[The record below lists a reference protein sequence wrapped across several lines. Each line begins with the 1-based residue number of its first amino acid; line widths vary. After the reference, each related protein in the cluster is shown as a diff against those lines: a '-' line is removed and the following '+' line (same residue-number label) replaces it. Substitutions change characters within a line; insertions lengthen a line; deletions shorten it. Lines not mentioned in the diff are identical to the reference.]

1 MGSSFEIARVAG
13 TSVRVH
19 VTFFLLLAFIAWI
32 NYGDGGGW
40 DAAFEGVTFVLVL
53 FACVVAHEFGH
64 VFAARRY
71 GIRTPVVTVLPIG
84 GVASLER
91 MPQKPSQEIAV
102 ALAGPAVNIVIAA
115 AIMLVTPDLSVE
127 NSYGVLSGGTTFLQE
142 IAYANIF
149 LAVFNLI
156 PAFPMDGGR
165 VLRALLSAW
174 LGFRQGTRIAALL
187 GQALAALFALAA
199 IAYGMPILFLVALFV
214 FLAAGAEARAVE
226 RAALYRAQ
234 GVVPPG
240 GHRRVD
246 RDDANP
252 GR

>member
-1 MGSSFEIARVAG
+1 MGSSFQIARIAG
-13 TSVRVH
+13 TSVRIH
-19 VTFFLLLAFIAWI
+19 VTFFLLLAYIAWI
-32 NYGDGGGW
+32 NYGDGGGS
-40 DAAFEGVTFVLVL
+40 DAAIEGVTFVLVL

-64 VFAARRY
+64 IFAARRY

-102 ALAGPAVNIVIAA
+102 ALAGPAVNIAIAA

-127 NSYGVLSGGTTFLQE
+127 NSYSVLSGGTTFFQE

-199 IAYGMPILFLVALFV
+199 IAYAMPILFLVALFV
-214 FLAAGAEARAVE
+214 FLAAGAEARAVD
-226 RAALYRAQ
+226 RAARYQA
-234 GVVPPG
+234 
-240 GHRRVD
+240 
-246 RDDANP
+246 
-252 GR
+252 

>member
-1 MGSSFEIARVAG
+1 MGSSFEIARIAG

-19 VTFFLLLAFIAWI
+19 VTFFLLLAYIAWI

-40 DAAFEGVTFVLVL
+40 DAAIEGVTFVLVL

-64 VFAARRY
+64 IFAARRY

-102 ALAGPAVNIVIAA
+102 ALAGPAVNIAIAA
-115 AIMLVTPDLSVE
+115 ALMLVVPDLSVE
-127 NSYGVLSGGTTFLQE
+127 NSYGVLSGGTGFLQE

-149 LAVFNLI
+149 LALFNMI

-165 VLRALLSAW
+165 VLRALLAAW
-174 LGFRQGTRIAALL
+174 LGFRQGTRVAAVL
-187 GQALAALFALAA
+187 GQTLAAVFALAA
-199 IAYGMPILFLVALFV
+199 VYYAMPILFLVALFV

-226 RAALYRAQ
+226 RAAR
-234 GVVPPG
+234 
-240 GHRRVD
+240 
-246 RDDANP
+246 
-252 GR
+252 

>member
-1 MGSSFEIARVAG
+1 MGSSFEIARIAG

-19 VTFFLLLAFIAWI
+19 VTFFLLLAYIAWI

-40 DAAFEGVTFVLVL
+40 NAAVEGVTFVLVL

-64 VFAARRY
+64 IFAARRY

-102 ALAGPAVNIVIAA
+102 ALAGPAVNIAIAA
-115 AIMLVTPDLSVE
+115 ALMLVVPDLSVE
-127 NSYGVLSGGTTFLQE
+127 NSYGVLSGGTNFLQE

-149 LAVFNLI
+149 LALFNMI

-165 VLRALLSAW
+165 VLRALLAAW
-174 LGFRQGTRIAALL
+174 LGFRQGTRVAALL
-187 GQALAALFALAA
+187 GQALAAVFALAA
-199 IAYGMPILFLVALFV
+199 VYYARPILFLVALFV

-226 RAALYRAQ
+226 RSARYQA
-234 GVVPPG
+234 
-240 GHRRVD
+240 
-246 RDDANP
+246 
-252 GR
+252 